1 MISPGQLAAYLD
13 DALDDPAREAVERH
27 LEQDAA
33 ALRFVLEQRQVD
45 RVLGSL
51 LAPATRRQR
60 LKASVLAAIAAPST
74 ERLRAQV
81 LADTSG
87 RRARPAAAKSWSA
100 GWWGAIQTWLDGVGG
115 RFLSPGLA
123 RFAGLGCLFWN
134 NPK

>member
-1 MISPGQLAAYLD
+1 MISPDQLAAYLD
-13 DALDDPAREAVERH
+13 HALDGPAREAVERH

-51 LAPATRRQR
+51 LAPAARRQR

-87 RRARPAAAKSWSA
+87 VGKGPGMGYKQII
-100 GWWGAIQTWLDGVGG
+100 GALIGALIFVVGLI
-115 RFLSPGLA
+115 RSL
-123 RFAGLGCLFWN
+123 R
-134 NPK
+134 K